1 MAISFDEKFAQCVRN
16 LKNTD
21 MPECPKYEKNL
32 FADFVELLVVF
43 SKGDGVAYGDIQDR
57 FFGEQDR
64 FFGEPDENS
73 PSEINDANESF
84 IDGIFT
90 LIEERRD
97 LYGDQYPFE
106 VEKEQFV
113 TLKREL
119 SLSQKLYLFLL
130 IASSLNIF
138 KSFNAEITT
147 DFEMVSCETIKLF
160 LPNAIVK
167 SFGKLSNY
175 KGNAKEKIRNLAD
188 DIGLPTDD
196 NEIECIGER
205 NVQERGLD
213 IVSWIPFED
222 KCQNKIIFLCQCA
235 CGKQYES
242 KQHDVRRFEHYYRYY
257 RTKPQRTLFVP
268 YALINPKDGRFY
280 HSDYIE
286 DDYLVFERLRIIS
299 LAKRRDDVFTLLK
312 STCLVERCIQ
322 DYCT

>member
-1 MAISFDEKFAQCVRN
+1 MSFDEKFAQCILN
-16 LKNTD
+16 LKNTG
-21 MPECPKYEKNL
+21 MPDFPRHETDL
-32 FADFVELLVVF
+32 FADFVELLVIF
-43 SKGDGVAYGDIQDR
+43 SKGDGIAYGDV
-57 FFGEQDR
+57 QDR
-64 FFGEPDENS
+64 FFGEPDEKNS
-73 PSEINDANESF
+73 SERNDANESF
-84 IDGIFT
+84 IDAIFS

-119 SLSQKLYLFLL
+119 SLPQKLYLFLL
-130 IASSLNIF
+130 ISSSLSIF
-138 KSFNAEITT
+138 KSFDAEITT
-147 DFEMVSCETIKLF
+147 DFEMVSYEAIKSF

-167 SFGKLSNY
+167 PFGKLSKY
-175 KGNAKEKIRNLAD
+175 KGNAKDKIKKLAD

-196 NEIECIGER
+196 NAIECIGER

-242 KQHDVRRFEHYYRYY
+242 KQHDVRRFEHYYCFY

-268 YALINPKDGRFY
+268 YAIINPKNGKFY
-280 HSDYIE
+280 HSDNIE

-299 LAKRRDDVFTLLK
+299 LAKKRDDVFTLLK
-312 STCLVERCIQ
+312 SNCLVERCIQ
-322 DYCT
+322 DYCS

>member
-1 MAISFDEKFAQCVRN
+1 MEMSFDDKFAQCIRN
-16 LKNTD
+16 LKNVDKPDYSRDET
-21 MPECPKYEKNL
+21 NL
-32 FADFVELLVVF
+32 FADFVELLVLF

-57 FFGEQDR
+57 FFGE
-64 FFGEPDENS
+64 PDENNS
-73 PSEINDANESF
+73 SERNDADESF
-84 IDGIFT
+84 IDGIFS

-106 VEKEQFV
+106 VEKELLV
-113 TLKREL
+113 TLKRKL
-119 SLSQKLYLFLL
+119 TLSQKLYLFLL
-130 IASSLNIF
+130 LSSSLDIF

-147 DFEMVSCETIKLF
+147 DFEMVSYEAIKSF
-160 LPNAIVK
+160 LPNSIVK
-167 SFGKLSNY
+167 HFGKISEY
-175 KGNAKEKIRNLAD
+175 KGKAKEKIRNLAD
-188 DIGLPTDD
+188 DLGLSTDD
-196 NEIECIGER
+196 CEINCIGER

-242 KQHDVRRFEHYYRYY
+242 KRHDVRRFKHYYRFY
-257 RTKPQRTLFVP
+257 RTMPQLTLFVP

-299 LAKRRDDVFTLLK
+299 LAKRREDVLTLLK

-322 DYCT
+322 DYSK